1 MYMKTKIESI
11 HFLVEEIERYNR
23 AYYID
28 CAPLVTDYAYDM
40 ALKSLEDLEKETGYV
55 LPYSPTQRVGSDKQ
69 NTFNEVHRDVMMG
82 SIENCYDKEELKD
95 WMEKLNLQGTV
106 IIEPKYDG
114 TSCSIIYKNGVLSSA
129 STRGNGYVGDDITEN
144 VKTIKNVP
152 LRLTIGSDLV
162 TDHRYAN
169 IYVPETIEIRGE
181 ILLPKSELK
190 RINIERQAEGLPV
203 FANERNAAAG
213 SIKQKDSRVTASRN
227 LVFKPYGV
235 LCNDEAFSSK
245 YLKNQHNC
253 LDVAAIFG
261 FEPGWYVRCVDSY
274 TTLSILGEFEDK
286 FLKNQDFCM
295 DGAVVKV
302 DSVSEQQKIGW
313 TKKTPKWAKAFKF
326 KQEQVSTKLN
336 SVTIQIGMS
345 GQLGFVGEVDPVEVD
360 GSVIS
365 RVTLNNMDYIRYM
378 DLKIGSYVF
387 IKKNGA
393 VIPGVVGVDYERN
406 IIEGVNTVPIKTP
419 TVCPYCGSMLSRI
432 NDDGAHLFC
441 TNPEC
446 KERIIQKLTYFVRK
460 DCMNIDGLSEK
471 TIRKMY
477 DVVGLRHWVDLYVIA
492 QSDVLEESG
501 EFGPKT
507 ITNFKNN
514 IELSKKVSADRV
526 LCSLGIPMIGKVTSQ
541 KIMDK
546 FESFQNLMNASEYDI
561 SVIDGVGEV
570 AAKKLYDY
578 IRGHEVEFN
587 NAMNILTTT
596 VEKKVVKDTSNLP
609 LNGMVVLAT
618 GTLDNFK
625 RDEIKQSVIDN
636 GGKYAS
642 GVSGK
647 LTFMIVGSDAG
658 KSKIDKA
665 TSLGVKMITEDEYI
679 KMIS

>member
-1 MYMKTKIESI
+1 MKTKIERI
-11 HFLVEEIERYNR
+11 HQLVENINMYNR
-23 AYYID
+23 AYYVD
-28 CAPLVTDYAYDM
+28 NAPLIPDYDFDVL
-40 ALKSLEDLEKETGYV
+40 LKELEKLENETGYI
-55 LPYSPTQRVGSDKQ
+55 LEYSPTQRVGSDKQ
-69 NTFNEVHRDVMMG
+69 NEFNSVSRSVMMG
-82 SIENCYDKEELKD
+82 SIENCYDKDELKD
-95 WMEKLNLQGTV
+95 WLNKMSNYGTFLL
-106 IIEPKYDG
+106 EPKYDG
-114 TSCSIIYKNGVLSSA
+114 TSCSIIYKNGVLSIA

-152 LRLTIGSDLV
+152 LKLSIGGDLLG
-162 TDHRYAN
+162 DHRYDG
-169 IYVPETIEIRGE
+169 IYIPDEIEIRGE

-190 RINIERQAEGLPV
+190 RINIEREKEGLPV

-235 LCNDEAFSSK
+235 ICNDEYFTNK
-245 YLKNQHNC
+245 YLKSQHNC
-253 LDVAAIFG
+253 LDVAYLFG
-261 FEPGWYVRCVDSY
+261 FEHGWYVRCLDVY
-274 TTLSILGEFEDK
+274 TLLSVLYEFEER
-286 FLKNQDFCM
+286 FLKTQDFCM
-295 DGAVVKV
+295 DGAVVKIDNIENQHV
-302 DSVSEQQKIGW
+302 IGW
-313 TKKTPKWAKAFKF
+313 TQKTPKWAKAFKF

-365 RVTLNNMDYIRYM
+365 RVTLNNMDYIREM
-378 DLKIGSYVF
+378 DLKLNSYVF

-406 IIEGVNTVPIKTP
+406 VLEGVETVEISEP
-419 TVCPYCGSMLSRI
+419 TVCPYCGCSLSRI
-432 NDDGAHLFC
+432 NDDGAHLYC
-441 TNPEC
+441 TNLNC
-446 KERIIQKLTYFVRK
+446 KERVIQKLTYFVRK

-477 DVVGLRHWVDLYVIA
+477 DVVGLRHWNDLYAIA
-492 QSDVLEESG
+492 QSDELEKSG

-507 ITNFKNN
+507 ITNFKTN
-514 IELSKKVSADRV
+514 IELSKSVSADRV

-541 KIMDK
+541 KIMEH
-546 FESFQNLMNASEYDI
+546 FESFYNLMNASESDI
-561 SVIDGVGEV
+561 SSVEGVGEV
-570 AAKKLYDY
+570 AASKLYNY
-578 IRGHEVEFN
+578 IRKNINEFI
-587 NAMNILTTT
+587 NATNILTTNI
-596 VEKKVVKDTSNLP
+596 EKKIVTDTSNLP
-609 LNGMVVLAT
+609 LNGMTILTT

-642 GVSGK
+642 SVSGK

-658 KSKIDKA
+658 KSKLDKA

-679 KMIS
+679 KLIGNE